1 MQNPDFRRAPLADLD
16 KYGEKTSEHGHY
28 ELASQYKSGKSHFR
42 WVEDNRKFEAP
53 AQEEQAPP
61 AEEPGNAAPIQL
73 SNRAAAADAGTAAYE
88 DVLLNKQGT
97 TTIGNDDRP
106 EQAFKNMYQ
115 NNLINELK
123 AKDPATMASKMAE
136 IEIAD
141 KQKASMEDSFSLD
154 LGSNPLTQGKQA
166 GSNLTFS

>member
-61 AEEPGNAAPIQL
+61 AEESGNAAPIQL
-73 SNRAAAADAGTAAYE
+73 SQRAAAADAGTAAYE
-88 DVLLNKQGT
+88 DVLLNRQGD
-97 TTIGNDDRP
+97 TTIRNDNSP
-106 EQAFKNMYQ
+106 EQAFKNTYQ

-123 AKDPATMASKMAE
+123 AKDPAAIASKKAE
-136 IEIAD
+136 IEMAD
-141 KQKASMEDSFSLD
+141 KQKADMEDSYSLN
-154 LGSNPLTQGKQA
+154 LGQY
-166 GSNLTFS
+166 